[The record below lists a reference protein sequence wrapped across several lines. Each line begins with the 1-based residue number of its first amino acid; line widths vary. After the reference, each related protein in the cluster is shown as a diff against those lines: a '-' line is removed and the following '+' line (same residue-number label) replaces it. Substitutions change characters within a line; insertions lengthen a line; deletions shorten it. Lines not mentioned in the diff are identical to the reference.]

1 MHALIA
7 QATTLSVCQSVHF
20 VSGSVRGAR
29 RSIPEETT
37 LPAPWCCKEP
47 DFFPELLGSRVGLE
61 NEPTTLN
68 SSRRTRG
75 CVHRNELKGL

>member
-37 LPAPWCCKEP
+37 LPAPWCCKNLTS
-47 DFFPELLGSRVGLE
+47 FQNCLVLGLD
-61 NEPTTLN
+61 
-68 SSRRTRG
+68 
-75 CVHRNELKGL
+75 